1 MEMKSRDPYRLNK
14 SRLRSPDDPRPFR
27 TRSWFVLPTSKL
39 PLQVV

>member
-1 MEMKSRDPYRLNK
+1 MKKVVTRYRLNK
-14 SRLRSPDDPRPFR
+14 SRLDVRLARPFR